1 MKITYNWLKDYV
13 DFPWDWPELV
23 ERLTLSGLEIEGA
36 EELGQQY
43 RGVVIGHVLERQPH
57 PNADRLSV
65 CRVDV
70 GGEECTIV
78 CGAPNVAAGQMVPVA
93 RPGCILPNGMEIKK
107 ARLRG
112 VESSGMICAEDELG
126 LGEDHSGIMVL
137 DDALQPGQPFAAQI
151 GLDDVLLDFEV
162 TPNRPDCLS
171 FLGIAREVRALTG
184 AELRIPPCEVEES
197 GPPTQDAIDIDIE
210 DAEGCPRYVGRII
223 RNLRIG
229 PSPAWLQRRLQA
241 IGQRPINNVVDATNY
256 VLMELGHPLHAFD
269 LAKLADARIV
279 VRRAR
284 SGEELETLD
293 GMRRLLTEEILVIA
307 DGQKPVALA
316 GIMGGAGSE
325 VGEQTTDILL
335 ESAYFDPIRV
345 RRGKSLLEMQTEAA
359 ARFERGADW
368 AIPPVAIDRA
378 ARLIA
383 ELAGGQIAPV
393 PLDVYPNPQRQ
404 NRIRARIS
412 RINQLLATR
421 LDAPAIGRILELLGC
436 TVEWDGDTLEVTA
449 PSFRPDLRREADLIE
464 EVGRIYGYDRIAGAQ
479 QANSTWLVPPER
491 RISLQSVLRHRLAG
505 LGFDEVASNTIVER
519 KWLTLSG
526 DEEDAV
532 KLANPPT
539 ESQNVLRSTLIPSL
553 LDVARR
559 NFNQRAT
566 SVAIFELGK
575 CFCALTD
582 EQKHREELR
591 LTCLWAG
598 QRSASTW
605 QKDHQEVDLLDL
617 KGALESLLDQPG
629 LRLAPAAHS
638 CLHQG
643 RSARVYLSDVPCGY
657 IGEVEPSLCS
667 SFAIE
672 RSVHIFEIDF
682 QVLVDHWKPQV
693 PTFAP
698 LPKFP
703 PIERDLAVV
712 LGEKVSSAEVTEAI
726 RATAPELIES
736 VDLFDLYQGDQI
748 PAGCKSLAFSICLRS
763 PKETLEDRQADQV
776 IDAMLKHLRER
787 FGAELR

>member
-13 DFPWDWPELV
+13 DLPWAWPELV
-23 ERLTLSGLEIEGA
+23 ERLTLSGLEIEGIKD
-36 EELGQQY
+36 LGEQY
-43 RGVVIGHVLERQPH
+43 RGVVIGHVIECQPH

-78 CGAPNVAAGQMVPVA
+78 CGAPNVAAGQKVPA
-93 RPGCILPNGMEIKK
+93 ALPGCVLANGMEIKK

-137 DDALQPGQPFAAQI
+137 DDALQPGQPFASQV
-151 GLDDVLLDFEV
+151 GLDDILLDFEV

-184 AELRIPPCEVEES
+184 AELRMPACDVEES
-197 GPPTQDAIDIDIE
+197 GPPTGDAVAIDIE
-210 DAEGCPRYVGRII
+210 DAEGCPRYVGRVI

-229 PSPAWLQRRLQA
+229 PSPAWLQHRLQA
-241 IGQRPINNVVDATNY
+241 IGQRPINNVVDVTNY

-269 LAKLADARIV
+269 LAKLTDARIV
-279 VRRAR
+279 VRCAR
-284 SGEELETLD
+284 PGEELETLD
-293 GMRRLLTEEILVIA
+293 GVRRPLTEEILVIA

-335 ESAYFDPIRV
+335 ESAYFDPVRV
-345 RRGKSLLEMQTEAA
+345 RRGKSLLEMQTEAS

-368 AIPPVAIDRA
+368 AIPPAAIDRA
-378 ARLIA
+378 ARLIG
-383 ELAGGQIAPV
+383 ELAGGQIAPA
-393 PLDVYPNPQRQ
+393 PLDVYPNPRRQ
-404 NRIRARIS
+404 NRIRARVS
-412 RINQLLATR
+412 RINQLLSTQ
-421 LDAPAIGRILELLGC
+421 LDAPVIGRILELLGC
-436 TVEWDGDTLEVTA
+436 VVERDGDALEVTA
-449 PSFRPDLRREADLIE
+449 PTFRPDLEREADIIE
-464 EVGRIYGYDRIAGAQ
+464 EVGRIYGYDHISGSRQAG
-479 QANSTWLVPPER
+479 STWLAPPDR
-491 RISLQSVLRHRLAG
+491 RISLQSSLRHRMAG

-526 DEEDAV
+526 DEPDAV

-553 LDVARR
+553 LDIARR

-575 CFCALTD
+575 CFRALTD
-582 EQKHREELR
+582 EQKHKEELR

-605 QKDHQEVDLLDL
+605 QKENQEVDILDL
-617 KGALESLLDQPG
+617 KGALESLLDPLA

-638 CLHQG
+638 CLCQG

-657 IGEVEPSLCS
+657 VGEVEPSLCS

-672 RSVHIFEIDF
+672 RPVYIFEIDF
-682 QVLVDHWKPQV
+682 QVLVERWKPQV
-693 PTFAP
+693 STFAP

-712 LGEKVSSAEVTEAI
+712 LGEEVSSAEVAEAI
-726 RATAPELIES
+726 RAVAPELIEA

-748 PAGCKSLAFSICLRS
+748 PAGCRSLAFSIRLRS
-763 PKETLEDRQADQV
+763 PKRTLEDRQADQV
-776 IDAMLKHLRER
+776 IDAILKHLRER